1 MENDSFTSI
10 VRSGLPTRYYQS
22 YDAAS
27 TIGISGLAL
36 SKITSSFMVLG
47 NDNSKTNLGLC
58 LKYDAKGLKVMG
70 YTRKGGRSWEYSDK
84 AVELVREY
92 RVGIS

>member
-1 MENDSFTSI
+1 
-10 VRSGLPTRYYQS
+10 
-22 YDAAS
+22 
-27 TIGISGLAL
+27 
-36 SKITSSFMVLG
+36 MVLG

-70 YTRKGGRSWEYSDK
+70 YTKKGGRSWEYSDK

-92 RVGIS
+92 RVSIS